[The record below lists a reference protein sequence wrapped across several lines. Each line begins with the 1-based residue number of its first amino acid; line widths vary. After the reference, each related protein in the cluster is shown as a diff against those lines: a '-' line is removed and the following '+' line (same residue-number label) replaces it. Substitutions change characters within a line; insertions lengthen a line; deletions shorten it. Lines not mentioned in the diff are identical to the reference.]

1 MEEYYRTLLY
11 ALPEIVYQV
20 DIEGN
25 FIYVNDSIS
34 QLGYTPEELLGKHFT
49 MIVAEEDRPF
59 IDRDFFLLDKKSS
72 APIIPHPLFFNERR
86 TGGRI
91 TRNLKVRLKCGKIP
105 IGDGCLMIDGEVFAT
120 GLYETREH
128 GGNFIGTIG
137 IIRELSDDAEQEKT
151 IIRIERFYRLLIDNS
166 LDVITILAHDG
177 MILYMSKSI
186 ERSLGLA
193 PMHFIGE
200 NIGDITHPD
209 DSVIIADAFT
219 GINGYSRDAQRVE
232 FRYRHAD
239 ESWRYFES
247 SFIRVMDDDKR
258 HVMCYI
264 LHSMDITRR
273 KIAEASLANRERVYR
288 QLLRISPDAIALF
301 DHEGDLIMANDK
313 AVEITGIA
321 RGDLIGMNYLS
332 MICHEDRKE
341 AHLIRKI
348 ISNDGILRNFQ
359 FIHLRPA
366 GGKVPLEMSISA
378 IRNETCDL
386 EGYITVFRDI
396 TERKE
401 AEIELLKLQSELEEE
416 RNLLRERNN
425 VIENDLGMARNILLN
440 LTPSVCFYPGVAF
453 YYKPM
458 DIVGGDF
465 YDFIQF
471 RDRAKIGIFI
481 CDVSGHGLP
490 AAFITSM
497 IKTTIDQAGQVRENP
512 AMLLALLNDMLIP
525 VSSGNFVTALY
536 GIYDG
541 NNRTLTYAK
550 AGHNNPYRITETSI
564 DMIRSVN
571 RCIPLG
577 ILNNL
582 ELEAKSRGYSNETV
596 PLIKGEKVLIYT
608 DGLTETRR
616 MRINRLELGIPGG
629 DPDKNDFESSGL
641 MEAIRDNSH
650 LTPQLYIDK
659 IITTL
664 NEFRGTDSMED
675 DLCLICI
682 EIN

>member
-1 MEEYYRTLLY
+1 MEEYYKTLLY
-11 ALPEIVYQV
+11 SLPEIVYQV
-20 DIEGN
+20 DTEGK
-25 FIYVNDSIS
+25 FIYLNDSIR
-34 QLGYTPEELLGKHFT
+34 QLGYEPADLLGKHFT
-49 MIVAEEDRPF
+49 GIIAEEDQF
-59 IDRDFFLLDKKSS
+59 SLDREFFLMGKTSS
-72 APIIPHPLFFNERR
+72 EPVNPSPSFFNERR

-91 TRNLKVRLKCGKIP
+91 TRNLKVRLKCGKI
-105 IGDGCLMIDGEVFAT
+105 IQGDKCLMIDGEVFAT
-120 GLYETREH
+120 GLYETPEH
-128 GGNFIGTIG
+128 GGSFIGTIG

-177 MILYMSKSI
+177 MVLYMSKSI
-186 ERSLGLA
+186 ERSLGLE

-200 NIGDITHPD
+200 NIGDLTHPD
-209 DSVIIADAFT
+209 DSMIIADAFT
-219 GINGYSRDAQRVE
+219 GSHCYSRNSQRIE
-232 FRYRHAD
+232 FRYRHFD
-239 ESWRYFES
+239 LSWRYFES

-264 LHSMDITRR
+264 LHSMDVTRR

-313 AVEITGIA
+313 AVEITGIS
-321 RGDLIGMNYLS
+321 RGDLIGINYIS
-332 MICHEDRKE
+332 MICHEDRQD
-341 AHLIRKI
+341 ALMIRDTIRK
-348 ISNDGILRNFQ
+348 DGILSNYQ
-359 FIHLRPA
+359 FIHLRPG

-378 IRNETCDL
+378 IINESSDL

-396 TERKE
+396 TDRKT
-401 AEIELLKLQSELEEE
+401 AEIELLKLKTVLEQESD
-416 RNLLRERNN
+416 LLRERNN
-425 VIENDLGMARNILLN
+425 VIENDLGMARNILKN

-453 YYKPM
+453 YYRPM
-458 DIVGGDF
+458 DVVGGDF

-471 RDRAKIGIFI
+471 RDSGKIGIFI

-497 IKTTIDQAGQVRENP
+497 IKTTIDQAGQIRENP

-541 NNRTLTYAK
+541 NARSFTYAK
-550 AGHNNPYRITETSI
+550 AGHNNPYRIAETSI
-564 DMIRSVN
+564 SMIRSCN

-577 ILNNL
+577 ILTNIDL
-582 ELEAKSRGYSNETV
+582 DAKGRGFSNETV
-596 PLIKGEKVLIYT
+596 LLTRGEKILLYT

-616 MRINRLELGIPGG
+616 MRTNRSELSVPE
-629 DPDKNDFESSGL
+629 DDSDKSDFESSGL
-641 MEAIRDNSH
+641 IEAIRDNSH
-650 LTPQLYIDK
+650 LAPQPYIDK
-659 IITTL
+659 IISSL
-664 NEFRGTDSMED
+664 AEFRGTDSMED
-675 DLCLICI
+675 DLCLICL
-682 EIN
+682 EII